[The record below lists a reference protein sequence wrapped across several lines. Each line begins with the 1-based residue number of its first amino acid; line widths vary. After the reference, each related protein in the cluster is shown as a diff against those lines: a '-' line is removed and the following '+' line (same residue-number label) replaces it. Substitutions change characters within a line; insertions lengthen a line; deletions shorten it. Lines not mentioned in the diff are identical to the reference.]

1 MLQAPRLATHDAAQL
16 ALCRW
21 LNLLDPAQAYRV
33 EDIDEA
39 NANGSN
45 EKIITIVHKEG
56 TLDLEVSSP
65 KVRDYLVR
73 MLNKLFTIE
82 KNRSPDAG
90 EEEEAAPAPVAKKK
104 APKSRGDDDDRGFVS
119 LLPRHSHA
127 HTPQRALLFLTL
139 PPLF

>member
-1 MLQAPRLATHDAAQL
+1 MRV
-16 ALCRW
+16 
-21 LNLLDPAQAYRV
+21 QAYRV

-73 MLNKLFTIE
+73 MLNKLFTVE
-82 KNRSPDAG
+82 KNRAPEAG
-90 EEEEAAPAPVAKKK
+90 EEEEAAPAPAAKKK
-104 APKSRGDDDDRGFVS
+104 APKSRNDDDDRG
-119 LLPRHSHA
+119 
-127 HTPQRALLFLTL
+127 
-139 PPLF
+139 